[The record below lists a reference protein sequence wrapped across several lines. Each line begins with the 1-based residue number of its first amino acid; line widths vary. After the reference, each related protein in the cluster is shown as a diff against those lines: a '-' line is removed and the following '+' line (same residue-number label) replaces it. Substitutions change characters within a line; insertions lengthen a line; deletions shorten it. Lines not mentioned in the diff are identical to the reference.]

1 MAKFVYSMQNI
12 LDMKEKLERQEKND
26 YSRANV
32 RLLEAQDELERLK
45 DRQREQEE
53 KLRQNL
59 KESMQV
65 LQIKEAENGVE
76 VIKMYVK
83 QQMLC
88 VKQRERELE
97 EARTRLALAMRER
110 KTFEK
115 LREKAFQQFMEEE
128 NKIVEREDGSW
139 LVDGLL
145 DVDEFKEF
153 FHIDEELPGEEKDL
167 YKTMGGLLNV
177 LFGRIP
183 KELDKAK
190 WNGYTFEVVDMDNT
204 RIDKI
209 LVTYEEPIVVQE
221 TEEKE

>member
-110 KTFEK
+110 K

-128 NKIVEREDGSW
+128 NKKEQKE
-139 LVDGLL
+139 
-145 DVDEFKEF
+145 VDE
-153 FHIDEELPGEEKDL
+153 
-167 YKTMGGLLNV
+167 
-177 LFGRIP
+177 
-183 KELDKAK
+183 
-190 WNGYTFEVVDMDNT
+190 
-204 RIDKI
+204 
-209 LVTYEEPIVVQE
+209 LVSYRYGV
-221 TEEKE
+221 KG

>member
-1 MAKFVYSMQNI
+1 MDRFVYSMQNI

-59 KESMQV
+59 KESMNV
-65 LQIKEAENGVE
+65 RQIKEAENAVE
-76 VIKMYVK
+76 IIKMYVK
-83 QQMLC
+83 QQMIC

-97 EARTRLALAMRER
+97 EARTRLALARRER

-128 NKIVEREDGSW
+128 NKKEQKE
-139 LVDGLL
+139 
-145 DVDEFKEF
+145 VDE
-153 FHIDEELPGEEKDL
+153 LVSYRYG
-167 YKTMGGLLNV
+167 V
-177 LFGRIP
+177 
-183 KELDKAK
+183 
-190 WNGYTFEVVDMDNT
+190 NG
-204 RIDKI
+204 
-209 LVTYEEPIVVQE
+209 
-221 TEEKE
+221 

>member
-1 MAKFVYSMQNI
+1 MARFVYSMQNI

-59 KESMQV
+59 KESMNV
-65 LQIKEAENGVE
+65 RQIKEAENAVE
-76 VIKMYVK
+76 IIKMYVK
-83 QQMLC
+83 QQIIC

-97 EARTRLALAMRER
+97 EARTRLALARRER

-128 NKIVEREDGSW
+128 NKKEQKE
-139 LVDGLL
+139 
-145 DVDEFKEF
+145 VDE
-153 FHIDEELPGEEKDL
+153 LVSYRYG
-167 YKTMGGLLNV
+167 V
-177 LFGRIP
+177 
-183 KELDKAK
+183 
-190 WNGYTFEVVDMDNT
+190 NG
-204 RIDKI
+204 
-209 LVTYEEPIVVQE
+209 
-221 TEEKE
+221 

>member
-12 LDMKEKLERQEKND
+12 LDMKKKLERQEKND

-65 LQIKEAENGVE
+65 LQIREAENGVE

-83 QQMLC
+83 QQMLR

-128 NKIVEREDGSW
+128 NKKEQKE
-139 LVDGLL
+139 
-145 DVDEFKEF
+145 VDE
-153 FHIDEELPGEEKDL
+153 
-167 YKTMGGLLNV
+167 
-177 LFGRIP
+177 
-183 KELDKAK
+183 
-190 WNGYTFEVVDMDNT
+190 
-204 RIDKI
+204 
-209 LVTYEEPIVVQE
+209 LVSYRYGV
-221 TEEKE
+221 KG

>member
-45 DRQREQEE
+45 DRQIEQEE

-83 QQMLC
+83 QQMLR

-128 NKIVEREDGSW
+128 NKKEQKE
-139 LVDGLL
+139 
-145 DVDEFKEF
+145 VDE
-153 FHIDEELPGEEKDL
+153 
-167 YKTMGGLLNV
+167 
-177 LFGRIP
+177 
-183 KELDKAK
+183 
-190 WNGYTFEVVDMDNT
+190 
-204 RIDKI
+204 
-209 LVTYEEPIVVQE
+209 LVSYRYGV
-221 TEEKE
+221 KG

>member
-65 LQIKEAENGVE
+65 LQIREAENGVE

-83 QQMLC
+83 QQMLR

-128 NKIVEREDGSW
+128 NKKEQKE
-139 LVDGLL
+139 
-145 DVDEFKEF
+145 VDE
-153 FHIDEELPGEEKDL
+153 
-167 YKTMGGLLNV
+167 
-177 LFGRIP
+177 
-183 KELDKAK
+183 
-190 WNGYTFEVVDMDNT
+190 
-204 RIDKI
+204 
-209 LVTYEEPIVVQE
+209 LVSYRYGV
-221 TEEKE
+221 KG

>member
-12 LDMKEKLERQEKND
+12 LDMKEKLGRQEKND

-45 DRQREQEE
+45 DRQIEQEE

-128 NKIVEREDGSW
+128 NKKEQKE
-139 LVDGLL
+139 
-145 DVDEFKEF
+145 VDE
-153 FHIDEELPGEEKDL
+153 
-167 YKTMGGLLNV
+167 
-177 LFGRIP
+177 
-183 KELDKAK
+183 
-190 WNGYTFEVVDMDNT
+190 
-204 RIDKI
+204 
-209 LVTYEEPIVVQE
+209 LVSYRYGV
-221 TEEKE
+221 KG

>member
-1 MAKFVYSMQNI
+1 MARFVYSMQNI

-59 KESMQV
+59 KESMNV
-65 LQIKEAENGVE
+65 RQIKEAENAVE
-76 VIKMYVK
+76 IIKMYVK
-83 QQMLC
+83 QQMIC

-97 EARTRLALAMRER
+97 EARTRLALARRER

-128 NKIVEREDGSW
+128 NKKEQKE
-139 LVDGLL
+139 
-145 DVDEFKEF
+145 VDE
-153 FHIDEELPGEEKDL
+153 LVSYRYG
-167 YKTMGGLLNV
+167 V
-177 LFGRIP
+177 
-183 KELDKAK
+183 
-190 WNGYTFEVVDMDNT
+190 NG
-204 RIDKI
+204 
-209 LVTYEEPIVVQE
+209 
-221 TEEKE
+221 

>member
-45 DRQREQEE
+45 DRQIEQEE

-115 LREKAFQQFMEEE
+115 LQYKTPQQKEEE
-128 NKIVEREDGSW
+128 YVLK
-139 LVDGLL
+139 
-145 DVDEFKEF
+145 KA
-153 FHIDEELPGEEKDL
+153 ELQNSANIQLRSKRF
-167 YKTMGGLLNV
+167 V
-177 LFGRIP
+177 
-183 KELDKAK
+183 
-190 WNGYTFEVVDMDNT
+190 
-204 RIDKI
+204 
-209 LVTYEEPIVVQE
+209 
-221 TEEKE
+221 

>member
-83 QQMLC
+83 HQMLC
-88 VKQRERELE
+88 VKQRER
-97 EARTRLALAMRER
+97 
-110 KTFEK
+110 
-115 LREKAFQQFMEEE
+115 
-128 NKIVEREDGSW
+128 
-139 LVDGLL
+139 
-145 DVDEFKEF
+145 
-153 FHIDEELPGEEKDL
+153 
-167 YKTMGGLLNV
+167 
-177 LFGRIP
+177 
-183 KELDKAK
+183 
-190 WNGYTFEVVDMDNT
+190 
-204 RIDKI
+204 
-209 LVTYEEPIVVQE
+209 
-221 TEEKE
+221 